1 MPTDSAREYKAPSGQ
16 RRQRLLP
23 KAGKTG
29 ARWCV
34 EKAQGIF
41 GEWHVVWLV

>member
-1 MPTDSAREYKAPSGQ
+1 MMPTESAGGYKAPSGQ
-16 RRQRLLP
+16 IRQRLLL

-29 ARWCV
+29 TEGCG

-41 GEWHVVWLV
+41 GEWHVV